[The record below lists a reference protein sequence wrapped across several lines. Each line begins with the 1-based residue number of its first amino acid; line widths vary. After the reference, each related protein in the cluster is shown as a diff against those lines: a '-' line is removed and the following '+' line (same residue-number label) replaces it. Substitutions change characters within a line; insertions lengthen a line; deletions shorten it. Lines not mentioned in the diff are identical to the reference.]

1 MTNEGSSSDNAAMQK
16 QLDDMQK
23 LLSTQLQIIQMTT
36 AAATNPNQQQAQIRQ
51 AAGTVKRIDTPSAR
65 YDMSA
70 HEFRTYKKDCIDFK
84 KLTGYSDEQTVLQ
97 MRIHM
102 DTALKQAI
110 DANFSD
116 SWDTATVEQAL

>member
-1 MTNEGSSSDNAAMQK
+1 MTNEAGSSDNAAMQK

-23 LLSTQLQIIQMTT
+23 LLSTQLQIIQLTT
-36 AAATNPNQQQAQIRQ
+36 AAAANNPNQQQAQITQ

-70 HEFRTYKKDCIDFK
+70 HEFRTYKKDCIDFQ
-84 KLTGYSDEQTVLQ
+84 KLTKYSDEQTVLQ

-116 SWDTATVEQAL
+116 S